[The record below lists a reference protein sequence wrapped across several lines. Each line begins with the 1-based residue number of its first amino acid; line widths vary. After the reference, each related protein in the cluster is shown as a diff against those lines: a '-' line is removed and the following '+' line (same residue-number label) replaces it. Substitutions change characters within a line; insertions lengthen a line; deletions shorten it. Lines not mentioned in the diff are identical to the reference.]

1 MESHILESNVFY
13 AGVVRSGGN
22 RADCHAYSVDYFDV
36 ACYDIFSALSDFSRA
51 VHGLNS
57 DGVVEVGNLDA
68 LNQDEIV
75 AGYLAGL
82 GNMPDYTKRDQ
93 GYWHGY
99 MNGQVDKGLMPIST
113 EQQQLARAIYKETFA
128 EIFSVRH

>member
-1 MESHILESNVFY
+1 MKAVTT
-13 AGVVRSGGN
+13 
-22 RADCHAYSVDYFDV
+22 RA
-36 ACYDIFSALSDFSRA
+36 
-51 VHGLNS
+51 
-57 DGVVEVGNLDA
+57 ELDA

-82 GNMPDYTKRDQ
+82 GNMPDHTKRDQ

-99 MNGQVDKGLMPIST
+99 MNGLVDQGLMPIST